1 MNGGGFLWLWCGVW
15 AGDSRAAQILRRSAR
30 GSRHIDTPGRELLA
44 VCKQYLEVLSSAQ
57 TDFFCH
63 VLSVSAAGLICVKR
77 KNGKNCPDSDFTRT
91 AGERA
96 PDREPALDTRESIK

>member
-1 MNGGGFLWLWCGVW
+1 MCGCGV
-15 AGDSRAAQILRRSAR
+15 ACGRATVERRRSAR

-63 VLSVSAAGLICVKR
+63 ALSVSAAGLICVKR
-77 KNGKNCPDSDFTRT
+77 KKR
-91 AGERA
+91 
-96 PDREPALDTRESIK
+96 

>member
-1 MNGGGFLWLWCGVW
+1 LWLWCGVW

-63 VLSVSAAGLICVKR
+63 ALSVSASGLICVKR
-77 KNGKNCPDSDFTRT
+77 KNGTITFTGGSYT
-91 AGERA
+91 
-96 PDREPALDTRESIK
+96 